1 MGFDPEASHSLVTNG
16 SPAYASS
23 ASFHW
28 QQSISRDLHW
38 SQTRDQQPLAERPAP
53 FDFTNHSCQK
63 DLLQDARFDKR
74 AAVGYSAVHVCPP
87 PHITPAFLSL
97 VVLPKAHEP
106 NAIQTRLLGMCRC
119 GQFLVRGMAT
129 LGLLT
134 EHEASMSCHAMPCHI
149 MDPARSCEISL
160 ASAGRHPAPSFF
172 GQLRMPRSWLGPD
185 DSIQKSRPL
194 PNEASA

>member
-1 MGFDPEASHSLVTNG
+1 MVLPHTPAQLRSIGNNPSPETCIGLKLETNSHLLKGRPLSTLLITAVKRTFCRTHVLT
-16 SPAYASS
+16 S
-23 ASFHW
+23 A
-28 QQSISRDLHW
+28 R
-38 SQTRDQQPLAERPAP
+38 PL
-53 FDFTNHSCQK
+53 DIVQCTC
-63 DLLQDARFDKR
+63 
-74 AAVGYSAVHVCPP
+74 VPP